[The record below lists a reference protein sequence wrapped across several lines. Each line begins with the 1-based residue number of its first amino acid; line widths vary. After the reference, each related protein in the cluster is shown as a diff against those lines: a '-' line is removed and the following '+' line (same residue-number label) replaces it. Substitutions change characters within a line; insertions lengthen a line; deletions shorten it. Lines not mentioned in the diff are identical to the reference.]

1 LIEKKTKVY
10 CAGPLFT
17 QKERDE
23 MAEIAAAL
31 EGLGF
36 DTFLPHR
43 DGLEFQPLSHVLM
56 SKGVEPDEAT
66 ELWNQA
72 IFAIDAFSALV
83 ASDAL
88 VVNLNGR
95 VPDEGAV
102 AEASMAWCAGKVVV
116 GYKTDVRSLVFGHD
130 NAMISGLIDFQT
142 AMSPAGAARKVK
154 ELLDA
159 GGPAALTPSNKYL
172 DLGQRIADA
181 MGADDM
187 LERVADAVMAFR
199 GDPRR
204 RPRAGDSS
212 EAELSKPQK

>member
-1 LIEKKTKVY
+1 LIEKKAKVY

-17 QKERDE
+17 EKERDE

-31 EGLGF
+31 EALGL

-43 DGLEFQPLSHVLM
+43 DGLEFQPLLPVLM
-56 SKGVEPDEAT
+56 AKGVEPDEAT

-83 ASDAL
+83 DSDAL
-88 VVNLNGR
+88 VINLNGR

-102 AEASMAWCAGKVVV
+102 AEASMAWCAGRAVV
-116 GYKTDVRSLVFGHD
+116 GYKADVRSLVFGHD

-142 AMSPAGAARKVK
+142 AMSPEGAARKVK

-159 GGPAALTPSNKYL
+159 GSPAAFTPSNKYL
-172 DLGQRIADA
+172 DLGRKIAEA
-181 MGADDM
+181 MDADDT
-187 LERVADAVMAFR
+187 LDRVADAVMAFR
-199 GDPRR
+199 GAP
-204 RPRAGDSS
+204 PRA
-212 EAELSKPQK
+212 